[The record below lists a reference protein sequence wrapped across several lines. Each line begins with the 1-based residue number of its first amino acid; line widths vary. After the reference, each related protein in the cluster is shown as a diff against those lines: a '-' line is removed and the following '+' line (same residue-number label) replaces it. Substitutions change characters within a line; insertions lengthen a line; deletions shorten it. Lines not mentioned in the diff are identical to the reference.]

1 MDEPP
6 CAGGGKRKDVHL
18 KTKTAKT
25 SSKRPGELSGRKE
38 KRRERNVAE
47 FLNDLDARLKDD
59 DKIWIIDSPLVYIS
73 DILGKITVPL
83 GFETDFASV
92 PRVPLFY
99 TLFGD
104 RAHRE
109 SVVHDM
115 LYRMDALPTATR
127 KQADKVFLEAMKC
140 RGKSWF
146 VRYPMYWGVRAGGLP
161 SYHKRKIGDQL

>member
-1 MDEPP
+1 
-6 CAGGGKRKDVHL
+6 
-18 KTKTAKT
+18 
-25 SSKRPGELSGRKE
+25 
-38 KRRERNVAE
+38 VAE
-47 FLNDLDARLKDD
+47 FLTDLDARLKDN
-59 DKIWIIDSPLVYIS
+59 DKIWIIYSPLIYIS
-73 DILGKITVPL
+73 GILGKITVPW

-115 LYRMDALPTATR
+115 LYRIDALPTATR

-161 SYHKRKIGDQL
+161 SYHKRKIEDQL